1 MATIFT
7 KIINGEIP
15 FENKAVKQ
23 QTAFVSDFP
32 YFDTGATLHYT
43 TNNGD
48 YICLGVVDNSEE
60 LKEYYLKTASEEDIK
75 ETVIV
80 TDSIIKV
87 NDSIKIKV
95 EHLDSI
101 KNAKV
106 IEVQTL
112 DNDSTLKLFYKLV
125 SE

>member
-1 MATIFT
+1 MIDDIKNFFIGLCYSAGCYLVVLAVIIIYNYSR
-7 KIINGEIP
+7 KIINNE
-15 FENKAVKQ
+15 
-23 QTAFVSDFP
+23 
-32 YFDTGATLHYT
+32 
-43 TNNGD
+43 
-48 YICLGVVDNSEE
+48 DN
-60 LKEYYLKTASEEDIK
+60 IK
-75 ETVIV
+75 ENVTV
-80 TDSIIKV
+80 TDSIIKI

-106 IEVQTL
+106 IEVKTL

>member
-1 MATIFT
+1 MIDDIKKFFIGLCYSVGCYLVVLAVVIIYNYSK
-7 KIINGEIP
+7 KIIN
-15 FENKAVKQ
+15 NK
-23 QTAFVSDFP
+23 
-32 YFDTGATLHYT
+32 DT
-43 TNNGD
+43 
-48 YICLGVVDNSEE
+48 
-60 LKEYYLKTASEEDIK
+60 IK
-75 ETVIV
+75 ENVTI

>member
-1 MATIFT
+1 MIYNIKRFFIGLCYVVGCYLIIIAVVIIYNYSK
-7 KIINGEIP
+7 KIINNE
-15 FENKAVKQ
+15 EN
-23 QTAFVSDFP
+23 
-32 YFDTGATLHYT
+32 
-43 TNNGD
+43 
-48 YICLGVVDNSEE
+48 
-60 LKEYYLKTASEEDIK
+60 IK
-75 ETVIV
+75 ENVIV

>member
-1 MATIFT
+1 MIDDIKKFFIGLCYSAGCYLVVLAVVVIYNYSR
-7 KIINGEIP
+7 KIINNE
-15 FENKAVKQ
+15 EN
-23 QTAFVSDFP
+23 
-32 YFDTGATLHYT
+32 
-43 TNNGD
+43 
-48 YICLGVVDNSEE
+48 
-60 LKEYYLKTASEEDIK
+60 IK
-75 ETVIV
+75 ENAIV

>member
-1 MATIFT
+1 MI
-7 KIINGEIP
+7 
-15 FENKAVKQ
+15 
-23 QTAFVSDFP
+23 D
-32 YFDTGATLHYT
+32 
-43 TNNGD
+43 
-48 YICLGVVDNSEE
+48 
-60 LKEYYLKTASEEDIK
+60 DIK
-75 ETVIV
+75 KFFVGLCYIAGCYLVILGLVITYKYSKKLIDNEDTVKENVIL

-112 DNDSTLKLFYKLV
+112 NNDSTLKLFYKLV

>member
-1 MATIFT
+1 MIENIKKFFIGLCYVVGCYLVILALVVIYSYS
-7 KIINGEIP
+7 KRVINNE
-15 FENKAVKQ
+15 
-23 QTAFVSDFP
+23 
-32 YFDTGATLHYT
+32 
-43 TNNGD
+43 
-48 YICLGVVDNSEE
+48 DN
-60 LKEYYLKTASEEDIK
+60 IK
-75 ETVIV
+75 ENITL

-101 KNAKV
+101 KNAKI

-112 DNDSTLKLFYKLV
+112 NNDSTLKLFYELV

>member
-1 MATIFT
+1 MIDDIKKFFIGLCYIAGCYLVLLAVVIIYTYSI
-7 KIINGEIP
+7 KIINNEDTVK
-15 FENKAVKQ
+15 EN
-23 QTAFVSDFP
+23 
-32 YFDTGATLHYT
+32 
-43 TNNGD
+43 
-48 YICLGVVDNSEE
+48 
-60 LKEYYLKTASEEDIK
+60 
-75 ETVIV
+75 VIL
-80 TDSIIKV
+80 TDSIIKI

>member
-1 MATIFT
+1 MIDDIKKFFIGLCYSVGCYLVVLAVVIIYNYSR
-7 KIINGEIP
+7 KIINNEDTVK
-15 FENKAVKQ
+15 EN
-23 QTAFVSDFP
+23 
-32 YFDTGATLHYT
+32 
-43 TNNGD
+43 
-48 YICLGVVDNSEE
+48 
-60 LKEYYLKTASEEDIK
+60 
-75 ETVIV
+75 V
-80 TDSIIKV
+80 TIADSIIKV

>member
-1 MATIFT
+1 MIDDIKKFFIGLCYSVGCYLVILAVVIIYTYSK
-7 KIINGEIP
+7 KIIN
-15 FENKAVKQ
+15 N
-23 QTAFVSDFP
+23 
-32 YFDTGATLHYT
+32 
-43 TNNGD
+43 
-48 YICLGVVDNSEE
+48 
-60 LKEYYLKTASEEDIK
+60 EEDIK
-75 ETVIV
+75 ENVIV

>member
-1 MATIFT
+1 MIDDIKKFFIGLCYVVGCYLVLLSVVVIYNYSR
-7 KIINGEIP
+7 KIINTKD
-15 FENKAVKQ
+15 NVK
-23 QTAFVSDFP
+23 
-32 YFDTGATLHYT
+32 
-43 TNNGD
+43 
-48 YICLGVVDNSEE
+48 
-60 LKEYYLKTASEEDIK
+60 EDI
-75 ETVIV
+75 TV
-80 TDSIIKV
+80 TDSIIRV

-101 KNAKV
+101 KNAKI

>member
-1 MATIFT
+1 MIDNIKKFFIGLCYVVGCYLIIIAVVIIYNYSK
-7 KIINGEIP
+7 KIIN
-15 FENKAVKQ
+15 N
-23 QTAFVSDFP
+23 
-32 YFDTGATLHYT
+32 
-43 TNNGD
+43 
-48 YICLGVVDNSEE
+48 
-60 LKEYYLKTASEEDIK
+60 EEDIK
-75 ETVIV
+75 ENVIV

-112 DNDSTLKLFYKLV
+112 DNDSTLKLFYELV

>member
-1 MATIFT
+1 MIDNIKKFFIGLCYVVGCYLVILAVVIIYNYSK
-7 KIINGEIP
+7 KIIN
-15 FENKAVKQ
+15 N
-23 QTAFVSDFP
+23 
-32 YFDTGATLHYT
+32 
-43 TNNGD
+43 
-48 YICLGVVDNSEE
+48 
-60 LKEYYLKTASEEDIK
+60 EEDIK
-75 ETVIV
+75 ENVIV

-87 NDSIKIKV
+87 NDSIKIKL

>member
-1 MATIFT
+1 MIENIKKFFIGLCYVAGCYLVVLALVVIYSYSRRV
-7 KIINGEIP
+7 INNE
-15 FENKAVKQ
+15 
-23 QTAFVSDFP
+23 
-32 YFDTGATLHYT
+32 
-43 TNNGD
+43 
-48 YICLGVVDNSEE
+48 DN
-60 LKEYYLKTASEEDIK
+60 IK
-75 ETVIV
+75 ENITI

>member
-1 MATIFT
+1 MDDIKKFFIGLCYVVGCYLVLLAVVVIYSYSR
-7 KIINGEIP
+7 KIINNE
-15 FENKAVKQ
+15 EN
-23 QTAFVSDFP
+23 
-32 YFDTGATLHYT
+32 
-43 TNNGD
+43 
-48 YICLGVVDNSEE
+48 
-60 LKEYYLKTASEEDIK
+60 IK
-75 ETVIV
+75 ENV
-80 TDSIIKV
+80 TIADSIIRV
-87 NDSIKIKV
+87 NDSIKIKI

>member
-1 MATIFT
+1 MIDDIKKFFIGLCYVAGCYLVILGLVITYKYSI
-7 KIINGEIP
+7 KIINNEDTVK
-15 FENKAVKQ
+15 EN
-23 QTAFVSDFP
+23 
-32 YFDTGATLHYT
+32 
-43 TNNGD
+43 
-48 YICLGVVDNSEE
+48 
-60 LKEYYLKTASEEDIK
+60 
-75 ETVIV
+75 VIL

>member
-1 MATIFT
+1 MIDNIKKFFIGLCYVVGCYLVILAVVIIYSYSK
-7 KIINGEIP
+7 KIIN
-15 FENKAVKQ
+15 N
-23 QTAFVSDFP
+23 
-32 YFDTGATLHYT
+32 
-43 TNNGD
+43 
-48 YICLGVVDNSEE
+48 
-60 LKEYYLKTASEEDIK
+60 EEDIK
-75 ETVIV
+75 ENVIV

>member
-1 MATIFT
+1 MIDNIKKFFIGLCYVVGCYLVILAVVIIYSYSK
-7 KIINGEIP
+7 KIINNETDTK
-15 FENKAVKQ
+15 ENV
-23 QTAFVSDFP
+23 T
-32 YFDTGATLHYT
+32 
-43 TNNGD
+43 
-48 YICLGVVDNSEE
+48 
-60 LKEYYLKTASEEDIK
+60 
-75 ETVIV
+75 V

-112 DNDSTLKLFYKLV
+112 DNDSTLKLFYELV

>member
-1 MATIFT
+1 MIDNIKRFFIGLCYVAGCYLVIFAVVIIYSYSK
-7 KIINGEIP
+7 KIINT
-15 FENKAVKQ
+15 EN
-23 QTAFVSDFP
+23 T
-32 YFDTGATLHYT
+32 
-43 TNNGD
+43 
-48 YICLGVVDNSEE
+48 
-60 LKEYYLKTASEEDIK
+60 IK
-75 ETVIV
+75 ENV
-80 TDSIIKV
+80 TIADSIIKV

>member
-1 MATIFT
+1 MIDNIKKFFIGLCYVVGCYLVILAVVIIYSYSK
-7 KIINGEIP
+7 KIIN
-15 FENKAVKQ
+15 N
-23 QTAFVSDFP
+23 
-32 YFDTGATLHYT
+32 
-43 TNNGD
+43 
-48 YICLGVVDNSEE
+48 
-60 LKEYYLKTASEEDIK
+60 EEDIK
-75 ETVIV
+75 ENVTI

-95 EHLDSI
+95 ENLDSI